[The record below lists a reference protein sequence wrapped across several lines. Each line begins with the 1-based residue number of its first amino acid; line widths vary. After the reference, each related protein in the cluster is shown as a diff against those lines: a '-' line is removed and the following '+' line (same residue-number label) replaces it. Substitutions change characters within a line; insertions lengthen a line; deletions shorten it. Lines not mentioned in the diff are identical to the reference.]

1 MLNPKLDANCL
12 SSRINV
18 ARTSSGSN
26 KQFSIAY
33 LIPLEST
40 KTRSVCNHAAVKVAR
55 AQTSRK
61 HMENN
66 NKQIYN
72 YTVLLEK
79 ESDGGYHAFC
89 PILKG
94 CHSQGDSVEEALEN
108 ITEAIE
114 LYLES
119 LRADNLPIPRE
130 DLIVKP
136 LSILA

>member
-1 MLNPKLDANCL
+1 
-12 SSRINV
+12 
-18 ARTSSGSN
+18 
-26 KQFSIAY
+26 
-33 LIPLEST
+33 
-40 KTRSVCNHAAVKVAR
+40 
-55 AQTSRK
+55 
-61 HMENN
+61 MENSS
-66 NKQIYN
+66 KQIYN

-94 CHSQGDSVEEALEN
+94 CHSQGDTFEEAIEN

-119 LRADNLPIPRE
+119 LMADNQPIPKE

-136 LSILA
+136 LSITV

>member
-1 MLNPKLDANCL
+1 MD
-12 SSRINV
+12 
-18 ARTSSGSN
+18 
-26 KQFSIAY
+26 
-33 LIPLEST
+33 
-40 KTRSVCNHAAVKVAR
+40 
-55 AQTSRK
+55 
-61 HMENN
+61 N

-94 CHSQGDSVEEALEN
+94 CHSQGDSFEEAIEN

-114 LYLES
+114 LYIES
-119 LRADNLPIPRE
+119 LKAENLSIPKE
-130 DLIVKP
+130 NLIVKP